1 MLHGFVSTWC
11 MQGCPLPLA
20 FDSTT
25 RVRFLTASGPQ
36 PLHGVHGDQ
45 FDIMQSLSV
54 SVFVGPQVAF
64 NSFELSLS
72 NIEQTLI
79 NVTYFKII
87 LLNHLLHGILHLF
100 LLKSFDGQTLPPFIG
115 CT

>member
-54 SVFVGPQVAF
+54 SLLVGPQVAF

-72 NIEQTLI
+72 NTEQTLI
-79 NVTYFKII
+79 NLTYFKII
-87 LLNHLLHGILHLF
+87 IESLTAWYSA
-100 LLKSFDGQTLPPFIG
+100 SFPSEKF
-115 CT
+115 